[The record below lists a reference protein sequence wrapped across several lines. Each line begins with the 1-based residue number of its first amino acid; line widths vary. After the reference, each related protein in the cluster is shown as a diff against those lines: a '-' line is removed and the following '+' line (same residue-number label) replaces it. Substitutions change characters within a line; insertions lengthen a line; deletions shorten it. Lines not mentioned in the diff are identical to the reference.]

1 MSRCL
6 DEGKDIFKN
15 DCAVDIKRLN
25 EFDSSIQ
32 FFAAFIHDKYN
43 KSGAL
48 NRFLQMYR
56 IYKNAD
62 FGKTQAYLSVEN
74 LSCIEGDTANIP
86 LICGCGVKIASLC
99 WNGYNGI
106 AGGAD
111 TEEGLSH
118 FGKRVV
124 QGLERHGIVVDVSHM
139 NHKSFYDFVS
149 ISSKPFIATHSN
161 CSSVYPHRRNLSDE
175 QIRLIAESGG
185 IIGIN
190 LYPVFIGSYKKD
202 YDDIAEHIEHALNI
216 AGEDHIAF
224 GTDFDGADM
233 DERFK
238 SVGDMRNLWSE
249 LTKKFGFTL
258 CNKVFYQNCCEF
270 CKKL

>member
-1 MSRCL
+1 MP
-6 DEGKDIFKN
+6 
-15 DCAVDIKRLN
+15 
-25 EFDSSIQ
+25 
-32 FFAAFIHDKYN
+32 
-43 KSGAL
+43 
-48 NRFLQMYR
+48 
-56 IYKNAD
+56 
-62 FGKTQAYLSVEN
+62 VEN
-74 LSCIEGDTANIP
+74 LICIEGDTANIP
-86 LICGCGVKIASLC
+86 WICGCGVKIASLC

-124 QGLERHGIVVDVSHM
+124 KELESHSITVDVSHM
-139 NHKSFYDFVS
+139 NKKSFYDFVS

-161 CSSVYPHRRNLSDE
+161 CSSVYPHRRNLTDE
-175 QIRLIAESGG
+175 QIRLIAHSGG
-185 IIGIN
+185 IVGIN
-190 LYPVFIGSYKKD
+190 LYPVFLGDYED
-202 YDDIAEHIEHALNI
+202 NYDDIAAHIDHAINV
-216 AGEDHIAF
+216 AGEDHVAF

-238 SVGDMRNLWSE
+238 SVCDMQNLWSE

-258 CNKVFYQNCCEF
+258 CNKVFYQNCYEF

>member
-124 QGLERHGIVVDVSHM
+124 KELESHSITVDVSHM
-139 NHKSFYDFVS
+139 NKKSFYDFVS

-161 CSSVYPHRRNLSDE
+161 CSSVYPHRRNLTDE
-175 QIRLIAESGG
+175 QIRLIAHSGG
-185 IIGIN
+185 IVGIN
-190 LYPVFIGSYKKD
+190 LYPVFLGDYED
-202 YDDIAEHIEHALNI
+202 NYDDIAAHIDHAINV

-224 GTDFDGADM
+224 GTDFDGSDM

-238 SVGDMRNLWSE
+238 SVCDMQNLWSE

-258 CNKVFYQNCCEF
+258 CNKVFYQNCYEF